1 MQNEQGGE
9 TLQGLVTAGGY
20 LQESN
25 RQRPRDSCLR
35 RKMRGGG
42 GGGRIGEPQAAGSM
56 PYESQTWTDVVQLQ
70 PGLAAESRRLPLRLR
85 FRLLPQAG
93 QRACPTWG
101 AEARQLG
108 KSLMRHG
115 EGGGYDNLGRAGL

>member
-42 GGGRIGEPQAAGSM
+42 
-56 PYESQTWTDVVQLQ
+56 W
-70 PGLAAESRRLPLRLR
+70 
-85 FRLLPQAG
+85 
-93 QRACPTWG
+93 WG
-101 AEARQLG
+101 AHRRASGSRQHAL
-108 KSLMRHG
+108 R
-115 EGGGYDNLGRAGL
+115 EPDVD